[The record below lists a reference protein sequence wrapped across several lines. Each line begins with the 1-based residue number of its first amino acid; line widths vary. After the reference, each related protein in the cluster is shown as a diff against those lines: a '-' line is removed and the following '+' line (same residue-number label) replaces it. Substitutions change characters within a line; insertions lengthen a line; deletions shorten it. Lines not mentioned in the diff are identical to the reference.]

1 MLRNH
6 PPPSADLE
14 RLRAVAHAIR
24 RTCIDLATGKGQGYL
39 GQALGFADVMAAVY
53 FHELRWDPRDLD
65 WPERDRF
72 VLSTGHYAI
81 VLWATLAEAGAIPRE
96 ELATF
101 ATDDSRLDMST
112 LDTSP
117 GVEATGG
124 SLGHGLPVAVGMAL
138 GLRLSGSDA
147 RVFCELSDGECQEGS
162 TWEAA
167 LSAATFGLDR
177 LVAIVDANG
186 IQADGEIVVALEP
199 LAEKWRAFGFDTQ
212 EIDGNDMAAVVA
224 ALERARARDGR
235 PKAIVCRTLPGKG
248 VPRLERREK
257 AHFIRVEADEWE
269 AILAELEAE
278 RARASGRAAQEG
290 REGAT

>member
-1 MLRNH
+1 VRRNH
-6 PPPSADLE
+6 PPASADLAA
-14 RLRAVAHAIR
+14 LRDRALAIR
-24 RTCIDLATGKGQGYL
+24 RTCIELASGKGQGYL
-39 GQALGFADVMAAVY
+39 GQALGFADVMAALH
-53 FHELRWDPRDLD
+53 FHELRFDPQNLD

-81 VLWATLAEAGAIPRE
+81 LLWATLAEAGAIPRE

-101 ATDDSRLDMST
+101 AMDDSRLDMST
-112 LDTSP
+112 LDSSP
-117 GVEATGG
+117 GVEVTGG

-138 GLRLSGSDA
+138 GLRLAGSEA

-167 LSAATFGLDR
+167 LAAATFGLDR

-186 IQADGEIVVALEP
+186 IQADGKIVVRLEP
-199 LAEKWRAFGFDTQ
+199 LVEKWRAFGFETA
-212 EIDGNDMAAVVA
+212 EIDGNDMAAIVA
-224 ALERARARDGR
+224 ALEGARAPDGR

-257 AHFIRVEADEWE
+257 AHFIRVEPDEWE
-269 AILAELEAE
+269 AIQAELEEA
-278 RARASGRAAQEG
+278 
-290 REGAT
+290 GA

>member
-1 MLRNH
+1 VRRNH
-6 PPPSADLE
+6 PPASADLAA
-14 RLRAVAHAIR
+14 LRDRALAIR
-24 RTCIDLATGKGQGYL
+24 RTCIELASGKGQGYL
-39 GQALGFADVMAAVY
+39 GQALGFADVMAALH
-53 FHELRWDPRDLD
+53 FHELRFDPQNLD

-81 VLWATLAEAGAIPRE
+81 LLWATLAEAGAIPRE

-101 ATDDSRLDMST
+101 AMDDSRLDMST
-112 LDTSP
+112 LDSSP
-117 GVEATGG
+117 GVEVTGG

-138 GLRLSGSDA
+138 GLRLAGSEA

-167 LSAATFGLDR
+167 LAAATFGLDR

-186 IQADGEIVVALEP
+186 IQADGKIVVRLEP
-199 LAEKWRAFGFDTQ
+199 LVEKWRAFGFETV
-212 EIDGNDMAAVVA
+212 EIDGNDMAAIVA
-224 ALERARARDGR
+224 ALEGARAPDGR

-257 AHFIRVEADEWE
+257 AHFIRVEPDEWE
-269 AILAELEAE
+269 AIRAELEEA
-278 RARASGRAAQEG
+278 
-290 REGAT
+290 GA

>member
-1 MLRNH
+1 MTSPMRRNH
-6 PPPSADLE
+6 PPGPADLAM
-14 RLRAVAHAIR
+14 LRHRAHAIR
-24 RTCIDLATGKGQGYL
+24 RTCVELATGKGQGYL
-39 GQALGFADVMAAVY
+39 GQALGFADVMAALF
-53 FHELRWDPRDLD
+53 FHELRWDPQDLN

-81 VLWATLAEAGAIPRE
+81 LLWATLAEAGAIPRE

-112 LDTSP
+112 LDSSP
-117 GVEATGG
+117 GVEVTGG

-138 GLRLSGSDA
+138 GLRLSGARA

-167 LSAATFGLDR
+167 LAAATFGLED
-177 LVAIVDANG
+177 LVVIVDANG
-186 IQADGEIVVALEP
+186 IQADGKIVVALEP
-199 LAEKWRAFGFDTQ
+199 LAEKWRAFGFTTW
-212 EIDGNDMAAVVA
+212 EVDGNDMAAVVA
-224 ALERARARDGR
+224 ALEQARAADGR

-257 AHFIRVEADEWE
+257 AHFIRVEPDEWG
-269 AILAELEAE
+269 AILEELEA
-278 RARASGRAAQEG
+278 GRS
-290 REGAT
+290 TLV

>member
-1 MLRNH
+1 VRRNH
-6 PPPSADLE
+6 PPASADLAA
-14 RLRAVAHAIR
+14 LRARALAIR
-24 RTCIDLATGKGQGYL
+24 RTCIELACGKGQGYL
-39 GQALGFADVMAAVY
+39 GQALGFADVMAALH
-53 FHELRWDPRDLD
+53 FHELRFDPQNLD

-81 VLWATLAEAGAIPRE
+81 LLWATLAEAGAIPRE

-101 ATDDSRLDMST
+101 AMDDSRLDMST
-112 LDTSP
+112 LDSSP
-117 GVEATGG
+117 GVEVTGG

-138 GLRLSGSDA
+138 GLRLAGSEA

-167 LSAATFGLDR
+167 LAAATFGLDR

-186 IQADGEIVVALEP
+186 IQADGKIVVRLEP
-199 LAEKWRAFGFDTQ
+199 LVEKWRAFGFETA
-212 EIDGNDMAAVVA
+212 EIDGNDMAAIVA
-224 ALERARARDGR
+224 ALEGARAPDGR

-257 AHFIRVEADEWE
+257 AHFIRVEPDEWE
-269 AILAELEAE
+269 AIRAELEEA
-278 RARASGRAAQEG
+278 
-290 REGAT
+290 GA

>member
-1 MLRNH
+1 LSDGEADAVRRNH
-6 PPPSADLE
+6 PPPSADLAT
-14 RLRAVAHAIR
+14 LRARALAIR
-24 RTCIDLATGKGQGYL
+24 RTCIELARGKGQGYL
-39 GQALGFADVMAAVY
+39 GQALGFADVMAALY
-53 FHELRWDPRDLD
+53 FHELRFDPQNLD

-81 VLWATLAEAGAIPRE
+81 LLWATLAEAGAIPRE

-101 ATDDSRLDMST
+101 AMDDSRLDMSA
-112 LDTSP
+112 LDSSP
-117 GVEATGG
+117 GVEVTGG

-138 GLRLSGSDA
+138 GLRLTGSEA

-167 LSAATFGLDR
+167 LAAATFGLDR

-186 IQADGEIVVALEP
+186 IQADGKIVVRLEP
-199 LAEKWRAFGFDTQ
+199 LVEKWRAFGFETV
-212 EIDGNDMAAVVA
+212 EIDGNDMAAIVA
-224 ALERARARDGR
+224 ALEGARASDGR

-257 AHFIRVEADEWE
+257 AHFIRVEPEEWD
-269 AILAELEAE
+269 AIRAELE
-278 RARASGRAAQEG
+278 
-290 REGAT
+290 GAGV

>member
-1 MLRNH
+1 LSDGEADAVRRNH
-6 PPPSADLE
+6 PPASADLAT
-14 RLRAVAHAIR
+14 LRARAHAIR
-24 RTCIDLATGKGQGYL
+24 RTCVELATGKGQGYL
-39 GQALGFADVMAAVY
+39 GQALGFADVMAALY
-53 FHELRWDPRDLD
+53 FHELRFDPQNLD

-81 VLWATLAEAGAIPRE
+81 LLWATLAEAGAIPRE

-101 ATDDSRLDMST
+101 AMDDSRLDMSA
-112 LDTSP
+112 LDSSP
-117 GVEATGG
+117 GVEVTGG

-138 GLRLSGSDA
+138 GLRLAGSEA

-167 LSAATFGLDR
+167 LAASTFGLDR

-186 IQADGEIVVALEP
+186 IQADGKIVVRLEP
-199 LAEKWRAFGFDTQ
+199 LVEKWRAFGFATV
-212 EIDGNDMAAVVA
+212 EIDGNDMAAIVA
-224 ALERARARDGR
+224 ALEGARARDGR

-257 AHFIRVEADEWE
+257 AHFIRVEPEEWD
-269 AILAELEAE
+269 AIRAELE
-278 RARASGRAAQEG
+278 
-290 REGAT
+290 GAGV

>member
-1 MLRNH
+1 MGSVRRNH
-6 PPPSADLE
+6 PPPSADLAT
-14 RLRAVAHAIR
+14 LRAHAHAIR
-24 RTCIDLATGKGQGYL
+24 RTCVELATGKGQGYL
-39 GQALGFADVMAAVY
+39 GQALGFADVMAALY
-53 FHELRWDPRDLD
+53 FHELRFDPDDLD

-81 VLWATLAEAGAIPRE
+81 LLWATLAEAGAIPRE

-101 ATDDSRLDMST
+101 AMDDSRLDMST
-112 LDTSP
+112 LDSSP
-117 GVEATGG
+117 GVEVTGG

-138 GLRLSGSDA
+138 GLRLAGSEA

-167 LSAATFGLDR
+167 LAASTFGLDR

-186 IQADGEIVVALEP
+186 IQADGKIVVRLEP
-199 LAEKWRAFGFDTQ
+199 LVEKWRSFGFETV
-212 EIDGNDMAAVVA
+212 EIDGNDMAAIVA
-224 ALERARARDGR
+224 ALEGARARDGR

-257 AHFIRVEADEWE
+257 AHFIRVEPDEWE
-269 AILAELEAE
+269 AIRVELEEAG
-278 RARASGRAAQEG
+278 ARGAGRP
-290 REGAT
+290 

>member
-1 MLRNH
+1 VRRNH
-6 PPPSADLE
+6 PPASADLAA
-14 RLRAVAHAIR
+14 LRDRALAIR
-24 RTCIDLATGKGQGYL
+24 RTCIELASGKGQGYL
-39 GQALGFADVMAAVY
+39 GQALGFADVMAALH
-53 FHELRWDPRDLD
+53 FHELRFDPQNLD

-81 VLWATLAEAGAIPRE
+81 LLWATLAEAGAIPRE

-101 ATDDSRLDMST
+101 AMDDSRLDMST
-112 LDTSP
+112 LDSSP
-117 GVEATGG
+117 GVEVTGG

-138 GLRLSGSDA
+138 GLRLAGSEA

-167 LSAATFGLDR
+167 LAAATFGLDR

-186 IQADGEIVVALEP
+186 IQADGKIVVRLEP
-199 LAEKWRAFGFDTQ
+199 LVEKWRAFGFETV
-212 EIDGNDMAAVVA
+212 EIDGNDMAAIVA
-224 ALERARARDGR
+224 ALEGARAREGR

-257 AHFIRVEADEWE
+257 AHFIRVEPDEWE
-269 AILAELEAE
+269 AIRAELEEA
-278 RARASGRAAQEG
+278 
-290 REGAT
+290 GA

>member
-1 MLRNH
+1 VRRNH
-6 PPPSADLE
+6 PPASADLAA
-14 RLRAVAHAIR
+14 LRDRALAIR
-24 RTCIDLATGKGQGYL
+24 RTCIELASGKGQGYL
-39 GQALGFADVMAAVY
+39 GQALGFADVMAALY
-53 FHELRWDPRDLD
+53 FHELRFDPQNLD

-81 VLWATLAEAGAIPRE
+81 LLWATLAEAGAIPRE

-101 ATDDSRLDMST
+101 AMDDSRLDMST
-112 LDTSP
+112 LDSSP
-117 GVEATGG
+117 GVEVTGG

-138 GLRLSGSDA
+138 GLRLTGSEA

-167 LSAATFGLDR
+167 LAAATFGLDR

-186 IQADGEIVVALEP
+186 IQADGKIVVRLEP
-199 LAEKWRAFGFDTQ
+199 LVEKWRAFGFETV
-212 EIDGNDMAAVVA
+212 EIDGNDMAAIVA
-224 ALERARARDGR
+224 ALEGARASDGR

-257 AHFIRVEADEWE
+257 AHFIRVEPEEWD
-269 AILAELEAE
+269 AIRAELE
-278 RARASGRAAQEG
+278 
-290 REGAT
+290 GAGV

>member
-1 MLRNH
+1 MRRNH
-6 PPPSADLE
+6 PPASADLAA
-14 RLRAVAHAIR
+14 LRKRAHGIR
-24 RTCIDLATGKGQGYL
+24 RTCIELATGKGQGYL
-39 GQALGFADVMAAVY
+39 GQALGFADVMAALY
-53 FHELRWDPRDLD
+53 FHELRFDPENLD

-81 VLWATLAEAGAIPRE
+81 LLWATLAEAGAIPRE

-101 ATDDSRLDMST
+101 AMDDSRLDMSA
-112 LDTSP
+112 LDSSP
-117 GVEATGG
+117 GVEVTGG
-124 SLGHGLPVAVGMAL
+124 SLGHGLPVAIGMAL
-138 GLRLSGSDA
+138 GLGLAGSEA

-186 IQADGEIVVALEP
+186 IQADGKIVVRLEP
-199 LAEKWRAFGFDTQ
+199 LAEKWRAFGFETV

-224 ALERARARDGR
+224 ALEGARARDGR

-257 AHFIRVEADEWE
+257 AHFIRVEPDEWE
-269 AILAELEAE
+269 AIRAELEEAV
-278 RARASGRAAQEG
+278 A
-290 REGAT
+290 

>member
-1 MLRNH
+1 MRRNH
-6 PPPSADLE
+6 PPASADLAA
-14 RLRAVAHAIR
+14 LRDRALAIR
-24 RTCIDLATGKGQGYL
+24 RTCIELASGKGQGYL
-39 GQALGFADVMAAVY
+39 GQALGFADVMAALH
-53 FHELRWDPRDLD
+53 FHELRFDPQNLD

-81 VLWATLAEAGAIPRE
+81 LLWATLAEAGAIPRE

-101 ATDDSRLDMST
+101 AMDDSRLDMST
-112 LDTSP
+112 LDSSP
-117 GVEATGG
+117 GVEVTGG

-138 GLRLSGSDA
+138 GLRLAGSEA

-167 LSAATFGLDR
+167 LAAATFGLDR

-186 IQADGEIVVALEP
+186 IQADGKIVVRLEP
-199 LAEKWRAFGFDTQ
+199 LVEKWRAFGFETV
-212 EIDGNDMAAVVA
+212 EIDGNDMAAIVA
-224 ALERARARDGR
+224 ALEGARAREGR

-257 AHFIRVEADEWE
+257 AHFIRVEPDEWE
-269 AILAELEAE
+269 AIRAELEEA
-278 RARASGRAAQEG
+278 
-290 REGAT
+290 GA

>member
-1 MLRNH
+1 MRRNH
-6 PPPSADLE
+6 PPASADLAA
-14 RLRAVAHAIR
+14 LRDRALAIR
-24 RTCIDLATGKGQGYL
+24 RTCIELASGKGQGYL
-39 GQALGFADVMAAVY
+39 GQALGFADVMAALH
-53 FHELRWDPRDLD
+53 FHELRFDPQNLD

-81 VLWATLAEAGAIPRE
+81 LLWATLAEAGAIPRE

-101 ATDDSRLDMST
+101 AMDDSRLDMST
-112 LDTSP
+112 LDSSP
-117 GVEATGG
+117 GVEVTGG

-138 GLRLSGSDA
+138 GLRLAGSEA

-167 LSAATFGLDR
+167 LAAATFGLDR

-186 IQADGEIVVALEP
+186 IQADGKIVVRLEP
-199 LAEKWRAFGFDTQ
+199 LVEKWRAFGFETA
-212 EIDGNDMAAVVA
+212 EIDGNDMAAIVA
-224 ALERARARDGR
+224 ALEGARAPDGR

-257 AHFIRVEADEWE
+257 AHFIRVEPDEWE
-269 AILAELEAE
+269 AIRAELEEA
-278 RARASGRAAQEG
+278 
-290 REGAT
+290 GA

>member
-1 MLRNH
+1 LSDGEADAVRRNH
-6 PPPSADLE
+6 PPASADLAT
-14 RLRAVAHAIR
+14 LRARAHAIR
-24 RTCIDLATGKGQGYL
+24 RTCVELATGKGQGYL
-39 GQALGFADVMAAVY
+39 GQALGFADVMAALH
-53 FHELRWDPRDLD
+53 FHELRFDPQNLD

-81 VLWATLAEAGAIPRE
+81 LLWATLAEAGAIPRE

-101 ATDDSRLDMST
+101 AMDDSRLDMSA
-112 LDTSP
+112 LDSSP
-117 GVEATGG
+117 GVEVTGG

-138 GLRLSGSDA
+138 GLRLAGSEA

-167 LSAATFGLDR
+167 LAASTFGLDR

-186 IQADGEIVVALEP
+186 IQADGKIVVRLEP
-199 LAEKWRAFGFDTQ
+199 LVEKWRAFGFATV
-212 EIDGNDMAAVVA
+212 EIDGNDMAAIVA
-224 ALERARARDGR
+224 ALEGARARDGR

-257 AHFIRVEADEWE
+257 AHFIRVEPEEWD
-269 AILAELEAE
+269 AIRAELE
-278 RARASGRAAQEG
+278 
-290 REGAT
+290 GAGV